1 MSSPDPDH
9 AGPAADGPRSSG
21 SAADPRPAGVP
32 WLTPYLTVRD
42 AQASRAFYEKAF
54 GFEVRE
60 AVDDDGA
67 TMHVEMTHHG
77 ELVIMFAPE
86 GAFGSTA
93 KTPRSAGAE
102 APQLFYLYVDDVDA
116 LHARA
121 LEAGGQSLLPPGDQ
135 FWGDRFC
142 QIEDPDG
149 YRWGLAHKSKA
160 RTAGQP
166 GSGGSGNSG
175 SR

>member
-9 AGPAADGPRSSG
+9 PGPSADGPRSSG

-42 AQASRAFYEKAF
+42 ARASRTFYEQAF
-54 GFEVRE
+54 GFELRE

-93 KTPRSAGAE
+93 KTPRSGGAE

-121 LEAGGQSLLPPGDQ
+121 LEAGGKSLLAPGDQ

-160 RTAGQP
+160 RPAGQA
-166 GSGGSGNSG
+166 GTGG
-175 SR
+175 